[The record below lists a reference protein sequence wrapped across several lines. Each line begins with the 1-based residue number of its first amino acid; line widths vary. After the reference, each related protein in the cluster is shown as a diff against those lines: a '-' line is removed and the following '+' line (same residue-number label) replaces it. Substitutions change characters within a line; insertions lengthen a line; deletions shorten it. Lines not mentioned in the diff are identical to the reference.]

1 MNLTVIKKVIVG
13 YVVLLLLI
21 MAMSIVGYINFMGI
35 QASQGS
41 VKMTMFFLQ
50 KEIDHLHWMQ
60 HLEQSILTG
69 EHFHG
74 ELDYTKCSLG
84 KWMYSDK
91 IKQIDNQ
98 VILDKLNKLEEP
110 HKKLHSSAEDIIAAM
125 NEGNRQE
132 ALRIYEEITVPSL
145 ASATEELTS
154 IAKIYEK
161 EADESLKS
169 VNTKAEQGKTTL
181 LIVSLSSIIIG
192 VIMAALIS
200 KNIVDILKKS
210 IDNMSNVAQQVSAAS
225 TQLSASSQQLSEGSS
240 EQASSIEET
249 SSTLEESSSM
259 VRQNTE
265 NTKQAAVLAKQAKD
279 SADKSNDEMQQMMGS
294 MEDLKKSSGEIA
306 KIIKVIDEI
315 AFQTNILALNAAV
328 EAARA
333 GEAGQ
338 GFAVVAEEVRNLA
351 QRSAQAAKDTAEII
365 ENNIELSEKGA
376 DISKVVNESLADI
389 NNHSQKVSE
398 LLDEVAAASQEQSQG
413 IEQINKAISQ
423 MEQVVQ
429 SNASTAEESASASEE
444 LSAQAENMKE
454 IVNALSQTIIG
465 GQNQVQGIL
474 SSRKRLETGSVNYDS
489 GRQIASNKPVEKRK
503 PKKETN
509 IVNPEDVIPL
519 EDDTS
524 GF

>member
-1 MNLTVIKKVIVG
+1 MKMTVIKKLVTG
-13 YVVLLLLI
+13 YVVLLVLI
-21 MAMSIVGYINFMGI
+21 SAMSIIGYANFKGI
-35 QASQGS
+35 QASQGD

-60 HLEQSILTG
+60 HLEESILTDQ
-69 EHFHG
+69 HFHG
-74 ELDYTKCSLG
+74 QLDHTKCGFG
-84 KWMYSDK
+84 KWMYSDEINQIKNESIKNK
-91 IKQIDNQ
+91 IQEMDI
-98 VILDKLNKLEEP
+98 P
-110 HKKLHSSAEDIIAAM
+110 HQKLHSSAKDIIAAM
-125 NEGNRQE
+125 EAGNKQE
-132 ALRIYEEITVPSL
+132 AIKIYKEVTVPALSNVSKNLSQIAKQYEE
-145 ASATEELTS
+145 AAN
-154 IAKIYEK
+154 
-161 EADESLKS
+161 ESLKN
-169 VNTKAEQGKTTL
+169 VNIKAEQGKTTL
-181 LIVSLSSIIIG
+181 LIAGLFSIILGI
-192 VIMAALIS
+192 IMALLIS
-200 KNIVDILKKS
+200 RNITDILKKS
-210 IDNMSNVAQQVSAAS
+210 IENMSNVSQQVSAAAM
-225 TQLSASSQQLSEGSS
+225 QLSSASQQLSEGSS

-249 SSTLEESSSM
+249 SATLEESSSM

-265 NTKQAAVLAKQAKD
+265 NTKQAAVLARHTNE
-279 SADKSNDEMQQMMGS
+279 SAGKSNAEMQNMMVS
-294 MEDLKKSSGEIA
+294 MEDLKKSSGEIS

-365 ENNIELSEKGA
+365 ENNIELSERGVN
-376 DISKVVNESLADI
+376 ISKGVEDALSKI
-389 NNHSQKVSE
+389 NIDAQKVSE
-398 LLDEVAAASQEQSQG
+398 LLDEISAASQEQTQG

-454 IVNALSQTIIG
+454 IVSALRHTIIG
-465 GQNQVQGIL
+465 GQEQL
-474 SSRKRLETGSVNYDS
+474 ESSFSGYNRIETRKPSYNP
-489 GRQIASNKPVEKRK
+489 GRQITSNRVKPTGKDTK
-503 PKKETN
+503 

-519 EDDTS
+519 EDDLS

>member
-1 MNLTVIKKVIVG
+1 MSLTVIKKVIIG

-21 MAMSIVGYINFMGI
+21 LAMSIIGYINFRGI
-35 QASQGS
+35 QASQGD
-41 VKMTMFFLQ
+41 VKMAMFFLQ

-60 HLEQSILTG
+60 SLEKYILTDG
-69 EHFHG
+69 HFHG
-74 ELDYTKCSLG
+74 QLDHTKCSFG
-84 KWMYSDK
+84 KWVYSDQ
-91 IKQIDNQ
+91 INQIDSQN
-98 VILDKLNKLEEP
+98 VKDMIHDMEEP
-110 HKKLHSSAEDIIAAM
+110 HKNLHASAKDIMAAM
-125 NEGNRQE
+125 QKGNRN
-132 ALRIYEEITVPSL
+132 AAIKIYDEVTVPSL
-145 ASATEELTS
+145 EAVSEKLKS
-154 IAKIYEK
+154 IAKHYEQ
-161 EADESLKS
+161 AANESLKA
-169 VNTKAEQGKTTL
+169 VNEKAEQGKKTILT
-181 LIVSLSSIIIG
+181 VSLLSILIGIILA
-192 VIMAALIS
+192 ILIS
-200 KNIVDILKKS
+200 RNIVHILMKC
-210 IDNMSNVAQQVSAAS
+210 INNMTSVSQQVASASA
-225 TQLSASSQQLSEGSS
+225 QLSASSQQLSEGSS

-279 SADKSNDEMQQMMGS
+279 SAGKSNNEMQNMMGS

-376 DISKVVNESLADI
+376 DISKVVNDSLAEI
-389 NNHSQKVSE
+389 NTHAQKVSD
-398 LLDEVAAASQEQSQG
+398 LLDEVSAASQEQAQG
-413 IEQINKAISQ
+413 IEQINRAISQ

-429 SNASTAEESASASEE
+429 ENASTAEESASASEE

-454 IVNALSQTIIG
+454 IVTALTQTIIG
-465 GQNQVQGIL
+465 GQGVPAGCSNIEKKIEAAK
-474 SSRKRLETGSVNYDS
+474 STFNAN
-489 GRQIASNKPVEKRK
+489 RQIASNKPIEQRK
-503 PKKETN
+503 SNKTTK
-509 IVNPEDVIPL
+509 IINPEDVIPL